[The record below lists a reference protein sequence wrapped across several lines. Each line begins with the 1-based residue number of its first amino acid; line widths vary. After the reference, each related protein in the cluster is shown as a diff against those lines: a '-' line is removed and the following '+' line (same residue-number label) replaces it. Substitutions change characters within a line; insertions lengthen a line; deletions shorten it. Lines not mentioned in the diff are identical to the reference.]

1 MQNVQHQPIWNP
13 SRVASFSFLFTPVF
27 GSYLQSVNWRAMGQS
42 ERAASS
48 KVWLFISLA
57 VLAVMGAVTVLFAGK
72 SASGNDAV
80 RGIVNLGGLAY
91 FLLWHC
97 VSGRHQVRF
106 VKETFGKEYSKKSLV
121 KPVLLAIVGVFAY
134 AAVVFGLLMAAHW
147 NDDDGDAADQQAST
161 TSKGTSSGP
170 LSALS
175 GMFVTGPKLDCA
187 AESVKQTIAD
197 DYADQLVQTGI
208 PDFIWAVSDKHIKVR
223 VDTIREVAHNNQS
236 KNADCAANLVI
247 DFPRNDL
254 ERATQQGETFAALM
268 QTRGFA
274 PLTTS
279 TFQVGITYQVAVPA
293 DAGEKKQ
300 GLIVTMTTRDDRAA
314 DRQLKTFATYYEALS
329 LSQPDINARS
339 ANATPWS
346 KEFRESAIQS
356 CSQSMGVEKCTC
368 RMDTFAKVMTDLQM
382 ARITFTMQDSPILAK
397 QYINFTKLATAL
409 NQQCPMTQSLAS
421 VFGAD
426 GASAGAATA
435 TSETAQPPAAQQ
447 AAQSASVPAQPPQQV
462 AASKPDTAQPSQ
474 TQIIASFDCTK
485 ASSKT
490 EKLICSSPQTADAD
504 RRLAAAYRSAA
515 SKSTDQTALRQQQRE
530 WLTKERNACD
540 DAACLVNVTEARI
553 QALSAM

>member
-27 GSYLQSVNWRAMGQS
+27 GSYLQSANWRAMGQS

-48 KVWLFISLA
+48 RIWFFISLL
-57 VLAVMGAVTVLFAGK
+57 VLAVMGAATVLFAGK

-91 FLLWHC
+91 FLLWYC
-97 VSGRHQVRF
+97 VSGRRQVRF
-106 VKETFGKEYSKKSLV
+106 VKVAFGKEYAKKSMV
-121 KPVLLAIVGVFAY
+121 KPVLLALLCVFAY
-134 AAVVFGLLMAAHW
+134 AAVIFGLLMAVHW
-147 NDDDGDAADQQAST
+147 KDDDGDAAQQQAS
-161 TSKGTSSGP
+161 SASQGSSPGP

-175 GMFVTGPKLDCA
+175 GLLATGPKLDCA

-197 DYADQLVQTGI
+197 DYADQLMQTGI
-208 PDFIWAVSDKHIKVR
+208 PDLIWAVSDKHIKVR
-223 VDTIREVAHNNQS
+223 VDTVREVARNNQS

-247 DFPRNDL
+247 DFPGNDL
-254 ERATQQGETFAALM
+254 ERARQQGEIFAALM
-268 QTRGFA
+268 QTRGYA

-279 TFQVGITYQVAVPA
+279 TFQAGITYQVAVPA

-300 GLIVTMTTRDDRAA
+300 GLIVTMTTHDDRAT

-329 LSQPDINARS
+329 LSQPDINVRS

-346 KEFRESAIQS
+346 KEFRENAIQS

-382 ARITFTMQDSPILAK
+382 AQITFTMQDGPILAK
-397 QYINFTKLATAL
+397 QYVNFTKLATAL

-426 GASAGAATA
+426 GASAGAAIA
-435 TSETAQPPAAQQ
+435 TSETTQPPAAQQ
-447 AAQSASVPAQPPQQV
+447 AAQPASVLAQAPQQV
-462 AASKPDTAQPSQ
+462 AVTTPDSAQPSQ
-474 TQIIASFDCTK
+474 TQIVASFDCAK

-490 EKLICSSPQTADAD
+490 EKLICSSSQTADAD
-504 RRLAAAYRSAA
+504 RRLAATYRVAA
-515 SKSTDQTALRQQQRE
+515 SKATDQAALRQQQRE
-530 WLTKERNACD
+530 WLTKERNACN